1 MVNLIIYCL
10 PALGWGLMPIIAKKA
25 GGNPFEQ
32 LIGTTVAAVLFA
44 VTINLFSDVNYTALG
59 VMVSFISGIFWAF
72 GQILQFAALKK
83 SEVSKV
89 MPISND
95 TQLLFTSLS
104 SGIILSEWKSPT
116 ETLASIVVIFLLLI
130 AMYLFSVKGHQVKEA
145 GNLTFQIILII
156 SSSSMFLMGYVTI
169 TNFFWNFRIKYFLTA
184 IVRHVFF
191 SANDHVI
198 C

>member
-1 MVNLIIYCL
+1 
-10 PALGWGLMPIIAKKA
+10 
-25 GGNPFEQ
+25 
-32 LIGTTVAAVLFA
+32 
-44 VTINLFSDVNYTALG
+44 
-59 VMVSFISGIFWAF
+59 
-72 GQILQFAALKK
+72 
-83 SEVSKV
+83 

-104 SGIILSEWKSPT
+104 SLIILSEWKSPT